1 MSDPENDQS
10 FKQGVNTQK
19 ASVVTGAN
27 GANGAAGQQVRLSGK
42 KAAKHGGLFRW
53 LKGVLLLGFLLVVCF
68 FGFIW
73 YANHAA
79 TRAGKGVLFDDVNDV
94 PKQRAG
100 LVFGCSQK
108 LGNRDNLYFKYR
120 IQAAAELWHAGKV
133 DFLIVSGDNRDK
145 YYNEPVTMRRALVK
159 AGVPFDKIVCDYA
172 GLRTLDSVVR
182 AKKIFGLTE
191 LTLVSQ
197 KFQNERAAYI
207 ARANGMKVSG
217 YNARDVEG
225 YAARKTEDREV
236 LARVKMW
243 LDVNITNEQPKHLG
257 EKESVPD

>member
-1 MSDPENDQS
+1 MSELEI
-10 FKQGVNTQK
+10 QK
-19 ASVVTGAN
+19 AESEGVGSENTSEDIKASKKEKNSGAE
-27 GANGAAGQQVRLSGK
+27 AAI
-42 KAAKHGGLFRW
+42 FRW
-53 LKGVLLLGFLLVVCF
+53 VKRLLFLCFFLVVCF

-73 YANHAA
+73 YANYAGTH
-79 TRAGKGVLFDDVNDV
+79 AGKGVLFDDVKEV

-100 LVFGCSQK
+100 LVFGCSEK
-108 LGNRDNLYFKYR
+108 LGSRDNLYFKYR
-120 IQAAAELWHAGKV
+120 IQAAAELWKEGKV
-133 DFLIVSGDNRDK
+133 DFLIVSGDNREK
-145 YYNEPVTMRRALVK
+145 NYNEPVAMRKALVK

-191 LTLVSQ
+191 VTFVSQ

-207 ARANGMKVSG
+207 AKAHDMTVYG

-243 LDVNITNEQPKHLG
+243 LDVNITNKQPKHLG
-257 EKESVPD
+257 DKESVPE

>member
-1 MSDPENDQS
+1 MSEPNNDDQEADES
-10 FKQGVNTQK
+10 
-19 ASVVTGAN
+19 ASSDQAADDAGATESSSVL
-27 GANGAAGQQVRLSGK
+27 GHSAFVLWMRRA
-42 KAAKHGGLFRW
+42 
-53 LKGVLLLGFLLVVCF
+53 LLLGFMLLALFV
-68 FGFIW
+68 GFIW
-73 YANHAA
+73 YANYAA
-79 TRAGKGVLFDDVNDV
+79 TSAGKGILFDDVNDV
-94 PKQRAG
+94 PVQRAG
-100 LVFGCSQK
+100 LVFGCSHK
-108 LGNRDNLYFKYR
+108 LGKRDNLYFKYR

-133 DFLIVSGDNRDK
+133 DFLIVSGDNREK
-145 YYNEPVTMRRALVK
+145 YYNEPVTMRKALVK

-182 AKKIFGLTE
+182 ANKIFGLSE

-207 ARANGMKVSG
+207 AKANGITVYG

-243 LDVNITNEQPKHLG
+243 LDVNITNQQPKHLG
-257 EKESVPD
+257 NKEPIL

>member
-1 MSDPENDQS
+1 MMLIMCPI
-10 FKQGVNTQK
+10 
-19 ASVVTGAN
+19 GALDLFL
-27 GANGAAGQQVRLSGK
+27 GAK
-42 KAAKHGGLFRW
+42 
-53 LKGVLLLGFLLVVCF
+53 
-68 FGFIW
+68 
-73 YANHAA
+73 
-79 TRAGKGVLFDDVNDV
+79 
-94 PKQRAG
+94 
-100 LVFGCSQK
+100 K

-133 DFLIVSGDNRDK
+133 EFLIVSGDNREK
-145 YYNEPVTMRRALVK
+145 YYNEPVDMRNALIEQ
-159 AGVPFDKIVCDYA
+159 GVPKDKIVYDFA

-191 LTLVSQ
+191 ITLVSQ

-207 ARANGMKVSG
+207 AKANGMNVVG

-257 EKESVPD
+257 DKETVPAKGIKNR

>member
-1 MSDPENDQS
+1 MTEKKENVPRT
-10 FKQGVNTQK
+10 KLRV
-19 ASVVTGAN
+19 AI
-27 GANGAAGQQVRLSGK
+27 RLLK
-42 KAAKHGGLFRW
+42 LFC
-53 LKGVLLLGFLLVVCF
+53 VLCFLLVAVF
-68 FGFIW
+68 FTFVW
-73 YANHAA
+73 YTNYAA
-79 TRAGKGVLFDDVNDV
+79 TRAGKGVLFDDVSDV

-108 LGNRDNLYFKYR
+108 LGTRDNLYFKYR
-120 IQAAAELWHAGKV
+120 IQAASELWHAGKV
-133 DFLIVSGDNRDK
+133 GFLIVSGDNRAK
-145 YYNEPVTMRRALVK
+145 NYNEPVAMRKALVK

-191 LTLVSQ
+191 VTFVSQ

-207 ARANGMKVSG
+207 AKANGMKVFG

-243 LDVNITNEQPKHLG
+243 LDVNITNKQPRHLG
-257 EKESVPD
+257 DKEDVPE

>member
-1 MSDPENDQS
+1 MSKVQEPQP
-10 FKQGVNTQK
+10 QGDT
-19 ASVVTGAN
+19 TDT
-27 GANGAAGQQVRLSGK
+27 
-42 KAAKHGGLFRW
+42 KAAPEPGHAHGPVFRW
-53 LKGVLLLGFLLVVCF
+53 LRWLIFAALALVVMF
-68 FGFIW
+68 FSFVW

-79 TRAGKGVLFDDVNDV
+79 TRAGKGILFDDVSDV
-94 PKQRAG
+94 PRQRAG

-108 LGNRDNLYFKYR
+108 LGKRDNLYFKYR

-133 DFLIVSGDNRDK
+133 DFLIVSGDNREK
-145 YYNEPVTMRRALVK
+145 YYNEPVTMRKALVE
-159 AGVPFDKIVCDYA
+159 AGVPFHKIVCDYA

-182 AKKIFGLTE
+182 AKKIFGLKE

-207 ARANGMKVSG
+207 ARANGIKVYG

-243 LDVNITNEQPKHLG
+243 LDVNITNEQPRHLG
-257 EKESVPD
+257 EKESVPE